1 MNSRVILAFF
11 LILVSE
17 NLHGA
22 EGQGGMPQLNPDSFS
37 SQIFWL
43 VVFFSILFVF
53 VHYLFVPKISS
64 IRSLRKNTIENYF
77 NETKNLNIQIEK
89 LTEQIN
95 QDSDENRDFCEKEIK
110 VALDKSK
117 NKISKELKKMDE
129 EFDKKKIHLSEELLK
144 SKHLLKKK
152 IPGICIDLSD
162 RLYERI
168 LGEKSESTSSDF
180 EKITKDL

>member
-1 MNSRVILAFF
+1 MLFF

-43 VVFFSILFVF
+43 VVFFLSYLFSCTTF
-53 VHYLFVPKISS
+53 FVPKISS

-95 QDSDENRDFCEKEIK
+95 QDSEKNRDFCEKEIK

-117 NKISKELKKMDE
+117 NKISKELKNGR
-129 EFDKKKIHLSEELLK
+129 
-144 SKHLLKKK
+144 
-152 IPGICIDLSD
+152 GI
-162 RLYERI
+162 
-168 LGEKSESTSSDF
+168 
-180 EKITKDL
+180 

>member
-1 MNSRVILAFF
+1 MLF

-43 VVFFSILFVF
+43 VVFF
-53 VHYLFVPKISS
+53 YLICFRALPFVPKISS

-95 QDSDENRDFCEKEIK
+95 QDSEKNRDFCEKEIK

-129 EFDKKKIHLSEELLK
+129 EFDKKDTFIRRTPKVQTSSEE
-144 SKHLLKKK
+144 K

>member
-1 MNSRVILAFF
+1 M
-11 LILVSE
+11 
-17 NLHGA
+17 
-22 EGQGGMPQLNPDSFS
+22 FS
-37 SQIFWL
+37 CTTS
-43 VVFFSILFVF
+43 
-53 VHYLFVPKISS
+53 FVPKISS

-89 LTEQIN
+89 LVEQIN
-95 QDSDENRDFCEKEIK
+95 QDSEKNRDFCEKEIK

-152 IPGICIDLSD
+152 FQEYVLIYPINYMKEYWAKNQKVL
-162 RLYERI
+162 LQI
-168 LGEKSESTSSDF
+168 LK
-180 EKITKDL
+180 K